1 MGMITFT
8 DEQLA
13 QTFSSLSHPKRVS
26 IFNALLKNGRGAV
39 SFGDIQKQTG
49 IPASTLSHHLK
60 EMELGQILI
69 KEPDGTST
77 KLRLDL
83 EFLQKILSQL
93 MDNCCK

>member
-1 MGMITFT
+1 MITFSN
-8 DEQLA
+8 EQLA
-13 QTFSSLSHPKRVS
+13 QTFSSLSHPKRVG
-26 IFNALLKNGRGAV
+26 IFNAMLENGRSAV
-39 SFGDIQKQTG
+39 SFGDIQKLTG

-83 EFLQKILSQL
+83 DFLQKILGQL
-93 MDNCCK
+93 LTNCCK